1 MHLILSEDLVNAIQQ
16 LLILGKG
23 DPGRLEYALDL
34 LKKGR
39 TLPESDQKYLQNMI
53 SLYLGS
59 RESGSYQKNMEYT
72 IEQLHKEIQHLNE
85 KFDKI
90 EKKGFERYIGRKTI
104 LFFITVFVGWN
115 ALQSYIQ
122 QSLGTAFSSDF
133 TQYLF
138 PFHLAF
144 SYYNNDL
151 TWFVFVVVL
160 LAWPFIGSI
169 HLVKFI
175 QSRKKLKK

>member
-1 MHLILSEDLVNAIQQ
+1 VLSEDLVNAIQQ

-23 DPGRLEYALDL
+23 DSGRLEYALDL
-34 LKKGR
+34 LRKGR
-39 TLPESDQKYLQNMI
+39 ALPESDQKYLQNII

-59 RESGSYQKNMEYT
+59 KEPELYQKNMEST
-72 IEQLHKEIQHLNE
+72 VEQLHQEIQRLNE
-85 KFDKI
+85 KIDKF
-90 EKKGFERYIGRKTI
+90 EKQGFEKYVGRKTI

-115 ALQSYIQ
+115 ALQSFIQ
-122 QSLGTAFSSDF
+122 QSLGTVTSSDL

-138 PFHLAF
+138 PLRMVLSH
-144 SYYNNDL
+144 YNSDL
-151 TWFVFVVVL
+151 PWFVFVIVL

-175 QSRKKLKK
+175 QSRKRLKK